1 MNEKKPEKRKN
12 PRAKVSRFLDCSA
25 RFDRPLVNEAVIE
38 DLSWGGMRVNFAK
51 TMVTAYLQNGDTV
64 IGQVESDNPALQMSF
79 VGKIRWIEVYS
90 ARGEERQR
98 AGIKFDE
105 GVVSSEILF
114 SLRPQGDSEGPA

>member
-25 RFDRPLVNEAVIE
+25 RLDKPLVNEAVIE
-38 DLSWGGMRVNFAK
+38 DLSWGGMRLNFAK
-51 TMVTAYLQNGDTV
+51 TAVTSYLQDGDTV
-64 IGQVESDNPALQMSF
+64 IGQIESDNPALQMSF
-79 VGKIRWIEVYS
+79 VGKLRWIETYS

-105 GVVSSEILF
+105 GVVSSEILY
-114 SLRPQGDSEGPA
+114 SLRPQDGDEGAT